1 MESNI
6 KSSFI
11 PQAPIAAVRGSA
23 PRQSG
28 GGFDLFIL
36 IAIVIFVASV
46 TLAVGVFLY
55 AQYLSTSATSK
66 LEQLERA
73 KQAFEPSLINEL
85 TRLDSRMQ
93 SANTILESHIAP
105 TSLFHLLEQLT
116 LQTVAFSS
124 FDFSASS
131 EGLTLVMKGVAQS
144 VNSIALQADLLS
156 KSGVISN
163 PIFSNIARQ
172 ANGVNFDFSADVN
185 ASALNFAAQANA
197 SGAAP
202 EQSAEEQEPA
212 SPFGTPGGA
221 PEGQPTQGQPNQG
234 QTNQGQTNQ
243 NTQQTSGRPQVPSPQ
258 TGMPPAAPAQM
269 QPSI

>member
-11 PQAPIAAVRGSA
+11 PQAPLAPVRGAA
-23 PRQSG
+23 PRSSG
-28 GGFDLFIL
+28 GGFDIFVLF
-36 IAIVIFVASV
+36 AVVIFVASA

-55 AQYLSTSATSK
+55 AQYLDTSASSK

-93 SANTILESHIAP
+93 SANSILEAHIAP
-105 TSLFHLLEQLT
+105 TALFHLLEQLT

-124 FDFSASS
+124 FDFSGSS
-131 EGLTLVMKGVAQS
+131 DGLTLVMKGVAQS

-172 ANGVNFDFSADVN
+172 ASGVNFDFTADVN
-185 ASALNFAAQANA
+185 ASALNYASQANS
-197 SGAAP
+197 SGGGGEAVQMP
-202 EQSAEEQEPA
+202 ESS
-212 SPFGTPGGA
+212 SPFGTPQDSSQA
-221 PEGQPTQGQPNQG
+221 TPPTQ
-234 QTNQGQTNQ
+234 TNPP
-243 NTQQTSGRPQVPSPQ
+243 TSMQ
-258 TGMPPAAPAQM
+258 MPAQTPM
-269 QPSI
+269 TPAQP